1 MRTAPAWRG
10 RSSPHVHNPTSDRE
24 GISTCAKRTLVVEWC
39 SRMQK
44 HPMVAEVCSYMY
56 ITPLGEVGHLCMCTA
71 PPQPRRVFAHAQCP
85 PRGGRLSRM
94 CIAPPNGEIVRA
106 CAQHPL
112 VSDLCSRRRTAPSRG
127 GRLSCMYIA
136 PPDGEIVFAHAHSSP
151 SWQKDVPY
159 AVEGRSRMRTVPP
172 RGQIVFAHAHSAPS
186 WWKVRACAQRCWAR

>member
-106 CAQHPL
+106 CAQLPL
-112 VSDLCSRRRTAPSRG
+112 VAEGCSLCG
-127 GRLSCMYIA
+127 GRA
-136 PPDGEIVFAHAHSSP
+136 F
-151 SWQKDVPY
+151 
-159 AVEGRSRMRTVPP
+159 T
-172 RGQIVFAHAHSAPS
+172 HAHSAPS
-186 WWKVRACAQRCWAR
+186 WPNSVRPCAQCPLVVEGSRMRTKMLGEVGRLHMLTPPLTEGRLFVNAHRVPSWRKGVRACAQVILV